1 MSNAIF
7 DLEQQL
13 IDCWRVTGD
22 IEMVTNHFVDDPVW
36 EGMDPKVSDAIMNKY
51 SAIKELYEL
60 KFQQQWSTFEA
71 VCKEYHQYRKAAE
84 KAESPKMTNKT
95 YTANV
100 QLDPENGEDYV
111 LTFPDELLKEMGW
124 EIGDTLVWEETTIC
138 EDHGE
143 FPGFTLRKKDD

>member
-13 IDCWRVTGD
+13 LDCWRVTD
-22 IEMVTNHFVDDPVW
+22 DVDLVTKHFVDDPAW
-36 EGMDPKVSDAIMNKY
+36 EGMDPKVSDTIMNKY
-51 SAIKELYEL
+51 FAIKELYDL
-60 KFQQQWSTFEA
+60 KFQQQWSTFET
-71 VCKEYHQYRKAAE
+71 VCTEYHQYRKAAE
-84 KAESPKMTNKT
+84 RLKMTNKT

-124 EIGDTLVWEETTIC
+124 GIGDTLVWEETTIC